1 MDKPFSVTA
10 RVWKDVPLG
19 KGVFIHSLSDL
30 LNAELQLADY
40 GNGVAEVNFTVIIER
55 DEFFPAKYRYLK
67 SKKRIDAEM
76 RIVYNQAMD
85 AAMGEFKGLVA
96 QLYLDTLDLLE
107 DKNIPDFDLKNFRQD
122 LEDLFARQGWIISV

>member
-1 MDKPFSVTA
+1 MNKPFSVTA
-10 RVWKDVPLG
+10 RVWKGVPME

-40 GNGVAEVNFTVIIER
+40 GNGVAEVNFTAIIEPE
-55 DEFFPAKYRYLK
+55 EFFPAKYRYLK

-76 RIVYNQAMD
+76 RMD
-85 AAMGEFKGLVA
+85 YDQVVNAAIGEFKGLVA

-107 DKNIPDFDLKNFRQD
+107 TERITDFDLKKFRQD
-122 LEDLFARQGWIISV
+122 LEDLFARQGWIVSV